1 MSSDVGKTD
10 VDSMIPRNHFLGG
23 KLDLRITL
31 RRVSGVFGI
40 LAVLAL
46 GACGKSEVANEG
58 GPPNFRRLT
67 ETQYRNVI
75 ADIFGPNITVGG
87 HFDPLV
93 RTNGLLQV
101 GARTAPVTPAGFE
114 EYDRLARSIAAQ
126 VVAPGN
132 RDFVL
137 PCAPQSATASDDK
150 CAQQFYSDVGEL
162 LYRRPLTP
170 TEIQGPVALAKAA
183 ADKTGNFYDGLAAGL
198 TSMLEAPQFLFIVD
212 ETEPDGSGGIRL
224 TQYAKA
230 TRISFLLWNTTPDQ
244 TLLAAAKD
252 GGLSGRGLRHQV
264 DRMLASPRV
273 ISGVRAFFSDMLG
286 FDGFETLQ
294 KDSIVYP
301 KFSNQVAD
309 DAKEQMLRTIADHLV
324 TQKGDYRDIFTTRKT
339 FVSPTLA
346 RIYQVPMSHPEGGW
360 EAYEFPADDPHAGI
374 VSEIGFTA
382 LYSHPGRSSSTLR
395 GRAIRELLLCQ
406 KVPDPPGNVSF
417 DLFNDPNSPHKTAR
431 DRLTAHATAATCAGC
446 HKIMDPIGL
455 TLEKFDGAGQTRAD
469 ENGAAI
475 DVKGN
480 LNGHDFEGSAGL
492 GVALHDEPAATSCL
506 VNRLYS
512 YGVGRV
518 PGKGEKEW
526 MTALNASF
534 ADDKYNFM
542 ALLRRIAVSDGFY
555 AVSRTAP
562 ANKSVE
568 AKPDGAAVT
577 KESKS

>member
-1 MSSDVGKTD
+1 
-10 VDSMIPRNHFLGG
+10 MIPRNRFLDGM
-23 KLDLRITL
+23 LDLKITL

-114 EYDRLARSIAAQ
+114 EYDRLARAIAAQ

-132 RDFVL
+132 RDFIL
-137 PCAPQSATASDDK
+137 PCAPQSATAADDT
-150 CAQQFYSDVGEL
+150 CAQQFYSGVGEL

-170 TEIQGPVALAKAA
+170 TEIQAPVALAKAA
-183 ADKTGNFYDGLAAGL
+183 ADKSGNFYEGLAAGL
-198 TSMLEAPQFLFIVD
+198 SSMLEAPQFLFIVD
-212 ETEPDGSGGIRL
+212 ETEPDPDHAGGIRL

-252 GGLSGRGLRHQV
+252 GELSGRGLRHQV

-324 TQKGDYRDIFTTRKT
+324 IQKGDYRDIFTTRKT
-339 FVSPTLA
+339 FVSPSLA
-346 RIYQVPMSHPEGGW
+346 RIYQVPMTHPEGGW
-360 EAYEFPADDPHAGI
+360 EAYEFPADDPHVGI
-374 VSEIGFTA
+374 VSELGFTA

-431 DRLTAHATAATCAGC
+431 DRLTAHASAATCAGC

-469 ENGAAI
+469 ENGAPI
-475 DVKGN
+475 DVSGN
-480 LNGHDFEGSAGL
+480 LNGRAFEGSAGL
-492 GVALHDEPAATSCL
+492 GAALHDEPAATSCL

-534 ADDKYNFM
+534 AEDKYNFM

-562 ANKSVE
+562 ANKTVD

>member
-1 MSSDVGKTD
+1 M
-10 VDSMIPRNHFLGG
+10 
-23 KLDLRITL
+23 L
-31 RRVSGVFGI
+31 RRALGVVG
-40 LAVLAL
+40 VLGVLVL

-75 ADIFGPNITVGG
+75 ADIFGPKITVGG

-114 EYDRLARSIAAQ
+114 EYDRLARAVANQ
-126 VVAPGN
+126 VVAPEN
-132 RDFVL
+132 RDFLL
-137 PCAPQSATASDDK
+137 PCAPQSPGAADEK
-150 CAQQFYSDVGEL
+150 CAQQFYGSVGEL

-170 TEIQGPVALAKAA
+170 VEIQVPTALAKAA
-183 ADKTGNFYDGLAAGL
+183 TEKSGNFYDGLAAGL
-198 TSMLEAPQFLFIVD
+198 ASMLEAPQFLFIVD
-212 ETEPDGSGGIRL
+212 ETEPDPDHAGGIRL

-230 TRISFLLWNTTPDQ
+230 TRLSFLLWNTTPDQ
-244 TLLAAAKD
+244 ALLAAAKD
-252 GGLSGRGLRHQV
+252 GNLNGRGLKRQV

-301 KFSNQVAD
+301 KFSNAVAD

-324 TQKGDYRDIFTTRKT
+324 NRKGDYRDIFTTRKT
-339 FVSPTLA
+339 FISPSLA
-346 RIYQVPMSHPEGGW
+346 RIYQVPMHHPEGGW

-374 VSEIGFTA
+374 VSELGFTA
-382 LYSHPGRSSSTLR
+382 LYAHPGRSSSTLR

-455 TLEKFDGAGQTRAD
+455 TLEKFDGAGQVRAD
-469 ENGAAI
+469 ENGATI
-475 DVKGN
+475 DVSGN
-480 LNGHDFEGSAGL
+480 LNGRAFDGSAGL
-492 GVALHDEPAATSCL
+492 GAALHDEPAATSCL

-518 PGKGEKEW
+518 PGKGEKDW
-526 MTALNASF
+526 VTALNASF
-534 ADDKYNFM
+534 AEDNYSFM

-562 ANKSVE
+562 ANKSVD
-568 AKPDGAAVT
+568 AKPDSAALT
-577 KESKS
+577 QEKRS